1 MEALKSEI
9 AIQDEAMVQAH
20 EYEEEALKQ
29 MQFLAKEQL
38 ARRFMLES
46 QQQERQQL
54 LEQRDSAKII
64 RQQKKKKLDEFVAHQ
79 KEELRAA
86 PSDKKQALKEEQKAE
101 REEFSKQLAT
111 EEEEENRVIKKKQDD
126 DDEILRS
133 GHAEQSAALM
143 EMHEAQRVEIQRKYD
158 QERAKFEE
166 ESRTR
171 IEELKVRQCK
181 ELVTL
186 MRQEQIEMGGV
197 VRESIRAHFVM
208 RAENQKREV
217 DQLTNHLQVYKVMVV
232 RHQNMH
238 MDLLGQ
244 RHALQLQLWEKEKKH
259 MTEREVIERQ
269 QKSETAQQRRV
280 VGLARQEVEDSIRSR
295 QEMLER
301 THDQQIDEDADRASQ
316 SRAMLAQ
323 FLEQSFARNTEYVTN
338 TIQPTT
344 NSANTIVLPKPVIP
358 GTPYD

>member
-1 MEALKSEI
+1 
-9 AIQDEAMVQAH
+9 
-20 EYEEEALKQ
+20 LKQ

-64 RQQKKKKLDEFVAHQ
+64 RQQKKKMLDEFVARQ
-79 KEELRAA
+79 KEELRAST
-86 PSDKKQALKEEQKAE
+86 SDRKQALKEEQKVE
-101 REEFSKQLAT
+101 KEEYSKKLAT
-111 EEEEENRVIKKKQDD
+111 EEEEENRVIKKKQED

-143 EMHEAQRVEIQRKYD
+143 EMHESQRVELQKKYE
-158 QERAKFEE
+158 QEKAKFEE
-166 ESRTR
+166 ESQTR

-197 VRESIRAHFVM
+197 VREAIRAHFVM
-208 RAENQKREV
+208 RAENQKRES
-217 DQLTNHLQVYKVMVV
+217 DQLTSHLQAYKVMVV
-232 RHQNMH
+232 RHQNLH

-259 MTEREVIERQ
+259 VTERDVIERQ
-269 QKSETAQQRRV
+269 QRSETAQQQRI
-280 VGLARQEVEDSIRSR
+280 VGLARQQVEDSIRSR
-295 QEMLER
+295 REMLQR
-301 THDQQIDEDADRASQ
+301 THEQQIDEDADRASR

-323 FLEQSFARNTEYVTN
+323 ILEESFTRNSEYVTN
-338 TIQPTT
+338 TIRP
-344 NSANTIVLPKPVIP
+344 SAAAANTIVLPKPVIP